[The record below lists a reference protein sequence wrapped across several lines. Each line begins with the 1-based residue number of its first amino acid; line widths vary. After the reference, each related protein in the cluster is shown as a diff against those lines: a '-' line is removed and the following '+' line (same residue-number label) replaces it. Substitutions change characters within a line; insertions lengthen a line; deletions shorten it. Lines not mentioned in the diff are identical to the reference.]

1 MLADWDATILELRAI
16 WAARCGRQRETSHRF
31 SGDMGLIVIESVKPV

>member
-16 WAARCGRQRETSHRF
+16 WAARCGRQRETSHRL
-31 SGDMGLIVIESVKPV
+31 SGDMIAAKRFRLAR